1 MFEEHCPYYL
11 AMGMSYSDYWDGDAS
26 MTRYYRKAHDAKR
39 REKNFFAWLQGL
51 YVYHAVLDAS
61 PALNPFGNG
70 EVFPYRDEP
79 IPLEYDEKV
88 EQEERKNQSKMEN
101 GLSYFTALAG
111 KLNQKFK
118 EGDESGSNGAERTS
132 V

>member
-1 MFEEHCPYYL
+1 
-11 AMGMSYSDYWDGDAS
+11 MGMSYSDYWDGDAS
-26 MTRYYRKAHDAKR
+26 MTRYYRKAHDTKR

-51 YVYHAVLDAS
+51 YVYQAVLDAS